1 MNNTVNM
8 KGILPKD
15 GFFANAEE
23 HKNNINAYLD
33 SIKLPHED
41 DKAVKENDKA
51 VKENDKAVKFLA
63 ALAAK
68 AKDGDVVAQYY
79 YGVSLAL
86 GYYCEKNH
94 KKAFLAFMQ
103 ASAEKEVRKE
113 VRKEKEATPQD
124 GPATDGKAASKKK
137 HAGKKKSSAEKKHVQ
152 ETDPA
157 VEAIVGKVRTEAQL
171 RVGDC
176 FYYGRGVARS
186 YVKAFHWYGKAAG
199 KDNAEAQL
207 RVGDCFFYGKGV
219 ACNYVEASRWYGKA
233 EEKGITEAKD
243 RKFICDKRIKEAEEK
258 KCAQH
263 KSAEEEGEE

>member
-1 MNNTVNM
+1 MNNNSFNM

-23 HKNNINAYLD
+23 HKNHINAYLD

-41 DKAVKENDKA
+41 DKAVKEDDKA
-51 VKENDKAVKFLA
+51 VKKLA

-68 AKDGDVVAQYY
+68 AKAGDVVAQYY

-86 GYYCEKNH
+86 GYYCQKNN
-94 KKAFLAFMQ
+94 KNAFLAFMQ
-103 ASAEKEVRKE
+103 ASAEKE

-137 HAGKKKSSAEKKHVQ
+137 HVGKKKSSAEKKHVQ

-157 VEAIVGKVRTEAQL
+157 VEALVEKVRTEAQL

-176 FYYGRGVARS
+176 FYYGKGVARS

-243 RKFICDKRIKEAEEK
+243 RKSICDKRIKEAEEK